1 MFLQKLQTESLE
13 HFLVAHL
20 QLTHTTLEWNWRQQ
34 LGTENAKFFFFFPP
48 SQTFQLSTLEQRHIS
63 GGHGSTLVCEST
75 RKQEEQDAKQTCT
88 GALGPITMA
97 TQTNSRKRYHVRCE
111 S

>member
-1 MFLQKLQTESLE
+1 MPSF
-13 HFLVAHL
+13 
-20 QLTHTTLEWNWRQQ
+20 W
-34 LGTENAKFFFFFPP
+34 FFFPP

-88 GALGPITMA
+88 GELGPIAMA